1 MTTWWGGAPNFEDLP
16 RWGLAVVSRVDLSQ
30 HTFELV
36 PDTRLGAMAIAQ
48 LAVECS
54 GGAVPLPRL
63 GIIGR
68 RGNLP
73 HVGSKASIHLVDAQ
87 FTADAL
93 LDRSRISA
101 ASVMSEDPGEASIT
115 RWVWPWR
122 VRYQFN
128 AMGPWTVTA
137 VVAAALSIVLL
148 LEHQQDLEALIVE
161 KVQAAQIHKDPYFK
175 SLESRTA

>member
-1 MTTWWGGAPNFEDLP
+1 
-16 RWGLAVVSRVDLSQ
+16 
-30 HTFELV
+30 
-36 PDTRLGAMAIAQ
+36 
-48 LAVECS
+48 
-54 GGAVPLPRL
+54 
-63 GIIGR
+63 
-68 RGNLP
+68 
-73 HVGSKASIHLVDAQ
+73 
-87 FTADAL
+87 
-93 LDRSRISA
+93 
-101 ASVMSEDPGEASIT
+101 
-115 RWVWPWR
+115 